1 MPAVDASH
9 DNLRCGLC
17 GQVMDAQH
25 EQNHEEPVVSAGR
38 SVEYVVVELRGA
50 TAHCQAV
57 DAPSRISRTGAAG
70 LAEQLGIDLPNLLG
84 CHYTCWET
92 PGEYGVFRSGF
103 ELLW

>member
-9 DNLRCGLC
+9 DNVRCGLC

-38 SVEYVVVELRGA
+38 STEYVVIELRGA
-50 TAHCQAV
+50 TARCQAV
-57 DAPSRISRTGAAG
+57 HAPSRMFKTGADA
-70 LAEQLGIDLPNLLG
+70 LAEQLGIALPNLLG

-92 PGEYGVFRSGF
+92 PGEYGVFRRAF
-103 ELLW
+103 ELV